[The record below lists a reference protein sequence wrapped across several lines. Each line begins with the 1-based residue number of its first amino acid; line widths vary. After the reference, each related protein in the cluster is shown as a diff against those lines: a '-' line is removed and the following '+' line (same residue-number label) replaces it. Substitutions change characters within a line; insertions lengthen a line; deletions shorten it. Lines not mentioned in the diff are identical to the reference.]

1 MNRKHGIWL
10 GLAVFL
16 VLASGVVADE
26 ATDAFESLYGD
37 EMKQVLSTPPS
48 ADNVALA
55 VKLLEVARGVADQP
69 AFLAVLCEKVY
80 ELGAEDLT
88 GYPTAVGAMEFL
100 AEKAPDKKVECLQK
114 CASLIQ
120 GEHSK
125 VRDEAKKRTGCLL
138 VLALKNVAD
147 AQISTG
153 DLDSAAATL
162 RQAMD
167 VASSAGFSSSALQ
180 AKLTALLRRQAA
192 EKQTV
197 ALKIKLADNSND
209 TASRKKLVHLYLVE
223 LDNAA
228 EAANFL
234 GEDLD
239 GTTRKHVPEASVPI
253 DEVSETTCLGLAKW
267 YVSLAETPAKS
278 SKAAMLWRA
287 KTYYERFLDLHQA
300 QDLSRTASVLAL
312 NKVEESLAKLG
323 PTSQQDNGASSWI
336 DCLRLVELP
345 KHAVSGKWDR
355 KGNQLFVAEEG
366 KSCLATIPL
375 SPESSYQL
383 QVVFTRVSGNGQVGV
398 ALPIKSASC
407 DIVLQP
413 SVFGLE
419 KIKEENGK
427 EGGKW
432 VGFGPVV
439 SGRDYCLDVK
449 VEIRGNQ
456 ASIDAGLDGKCLIQ
470 WQGPSSSLRV
480 TPGWSLPETKFLK
493 LHAWNAAVLFR
504 SVRLKAAPEEP
515 KVLSQAL
522 LDYINNKAAFFGVAP
537 TAK

>member
-1 MNRKHGIWL
+1 MNGKHGIWL
-10 GLAVFL
+10 LGLVTFL
-16 VLASGVVADE
+16 VLGSGAAADE

-37 EMKQVLSTPPS
+37 EMKQVSSTPSP
-48 ADNVALA
+48 ADNVVLA
-55 VKLLEVARGVADQP
+55 AKLLEAARGIAEQP
-69 AFLAVLCEKVY
+69 AFLTVLCEKVY

-88 GYPTAVGAMEFL
+88 GYPAAVFAMELL

-114 CASLIQ
+114 CASLVQ
-120 GEHSK
+120 GEYSK

-147 AQISTG
+147 AQVSLG
-153 DLDSAAATL
+153 DLDSATATL

-180 AKLTALLRRQAA
+180 AKLTTLLRQQAA
-192 EKQTV
+192 EKQTT
-197 ALKIKLADNSND
+197 ALKVKLVANPND

-234 GEDLD
+234 GETLD
-239 GTTRKHVPEASVPI
+239 GTTRKHVPEASMPI
-253 DEVSETTCLGLAKW
+253 DEVPETVCLGLAKW
-267 YVSLAETPAKS
+267 YASLAETPVMTS
-278 SKAAMLWRA
+278 RAAMLWRA
-287 KTYYERFLDLHQA
+287 KAYYERFLDLHRV
-300 QDLSRTASVLAL
+300 QDLSRAANTLAL

-323 PTSQQDNGASSWI
+323 PTSQQSNGSSSWI

-345 KHAVSGKWDR
+345 RHAVSGKWER
-355 KGNQLFVAEEG
+355 KGTQLFVAEEG

-383 QVVFTRVSGNGQVGV
+383 QVVFTKVSGNGQVGV

-413 SVFGLE
+413 DIFGLE

-439 SGRDYCLDVK
+439 SGRDYCLDIK
-449 VEIRGNQ
+449 VEIRGSQ
-456 ASIDAGLDGKCLIQ
+456 AAIDTGLDGKCLIQ
-470 WQGPSSSLRV
+470 WQGPSSSLRA

-537 TAK
+537 KK